1 MAGKNGVRRAKYRV
15 ALKLDLEWDAD
26 LVAWLQA
33 IPEGQR
39 SSAIREAVRRGL
51 IVEKQATAPV
61 DLEAMRQVISHELSR
76 ALAHLKVADR
86 PAAVDQDDIEARYG
100 AKLDRMLGGLQ
111 RGETH
116 EE

>member
-1 MAGKNGVRRAKYRV
+1 MAGQNGVRRAKYRV

-51 IVEKQATAPV
+51 TIEKQAPASV
-61 DLEAMRQVISHELSR
+61 DLEAMRQVISHELTR
-76 ALAHLKVADR
+76 ALAHLKVADG
-86 PAAVDQDDIEARYG
+86 PATTDQDDIEAKYG
-100 AKLDRMLGGLQ
+100 AKLDRMLGGLH
-111 RGETH
+111 RNETH
-116 EE
+116 EK